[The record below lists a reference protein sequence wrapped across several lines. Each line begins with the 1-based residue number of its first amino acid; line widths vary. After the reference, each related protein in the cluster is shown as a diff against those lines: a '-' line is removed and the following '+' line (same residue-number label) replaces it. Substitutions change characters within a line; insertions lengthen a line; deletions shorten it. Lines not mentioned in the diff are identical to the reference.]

1 METTLFDLKSG
12 QKTAIKSLKGG
23 AEFQKKLRSLNLRV
37 GKTIRKITTQPLQGP
52 VVVEIDHTEVA
63 IGMNMAKKI
72 VVEPLKAEP
81 DR

>member
-12 QKTAIKSLKGG
+12 QKATIKSLKGG

-37 GKTIRKITTQPLQGP
+37 GKTIRKITAQPLYGP
-52 VVVEIDHTEVA
+52 IVIEIDNTEAA

-72 VVEPLKAEP
+72 VVEPLDVEQK
-81 DR
+81 R